1 MLHEHDGPTQGI
13 RFVGDDLEGLS
24 VAIHPVITPDER
36 KRAIPRESDT
46 VAKERATDFGD
57 PADIGLQIVTI
68 FVISQDVVHTQ
79 RRMERSERSH
89 HARIISVD
97 GAVIDE
103 VPTAEDEVRLLVLD
117 ELHRTS
123 DIVGRHRFA
132 DMQVGEED
140 QTHALLGLCPF
151 GY

>member
-1 MLHEHDGPTQGI
+1 M
-13 RFVGDDLEGLS
+13 
-24 VAIHPVITPDER
+24 
-36 KRAIPRESDT
+36 
-46 VAKERATDFGD
+46 ERA
-57 PADIGLQIVTI
+57 
-68 FVISQDVVHTQ
+68 
-79 RRMERSERSH
+79 ERSH
-89 HARIISVD
+89 HTRIISVD

-151 GY
+151 GH